1 MNIAKVKDLK
11 NNTRGIHIAEK
22 RNMNARRRRVIDI
35 RNSGKDTA
43 SSSENTDKKT
53 KEYIMKI
60 IIYGKEADRL
70 NITLGIGSLR
80 FI

>member
-1 MNIAKVKDLK
+1 
-11 NNTRGIHIAEK
+11 
-22 RNMNARRRRVIDI
+22 MNARKRRVIDI

-53 KEYIMKI
+53 KEYNEI

-70 NITLGIGSLR
+70 NITLGIGSKVH
-80 FI
+80 IND